1 MIKNFC
7 CSEGLI
13 SAHTIGNPVE
23 YTYCS
28 DISGI
33 KSTIDHFVILIELA
47 DSINKHSILDE
58 LENRSNHLP
67 LCIEITLPVSLN
79 NIDDT
84 RYFIPKPKWHA
95 VNYDTLSN
103 YKLALDNMLNSC
115 DIPEDILSCQNL
127 SCEEHNSFID
137 ILHKHIVSSLINAA
151 QETVPFTQPY
161 SNPSRAHPG

>member
-1 MIKNFC
+1 MFKNCC

-33 KSTIDHFVILIELA
+33 KSTNDHFVISIELA
-47 DSINKHSILDE
+47 GYINKHSILDE
-58 LENRSNHLP
+58 LENRSDHLP

-84 RYFIPKPKWHA
+84 SYFIPKPKWHA

-103 YKLALDNMLNSC
+103 YRLALDNMLNSC
-115 DIPEDILSCQNL
+115 E
-127 SCEEHNSFID
+127 
-137 ILHKHIVSSLINAA
+137 
-151 QETVPFTQPY
+151 
-161 SNPSRAHPG
+161 